1 MHEFVKDL
9 LEGYDTKLGNE
20 VANLSVGQKQRLAIA
35 RTKLRDPSV
44 IILG

>member
-9 LEGYDTKLGNE
+9 LEGYDTKFGNG
-20 VANLSVGQKQRLAIA
+20 VANLSVGRKQRLAIA